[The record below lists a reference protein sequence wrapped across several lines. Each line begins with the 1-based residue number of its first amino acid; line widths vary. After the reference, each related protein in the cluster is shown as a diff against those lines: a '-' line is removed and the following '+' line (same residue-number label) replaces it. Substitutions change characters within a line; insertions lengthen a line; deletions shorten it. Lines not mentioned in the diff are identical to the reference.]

1 MPPLLTPE
9 FTDNI
14 SPSID
19 GPLCSVKKMAQ
30 SGKFGPGVG
39 GKARVHGHMLATKGS
54 DGQTG
59 NVPVGTNHHSPH
71 RSSTWLSVDKQTE
84 TDMERFGSSL
94 SQSSCPSRA

>member
-1 MPPLLTPE
+1 MQ
-9 FTDNI
+9 TDNI
-14 SPSID
+14 CPSID

-59 NVPVGTNHHSPH
+59 NVPVRTIPSQWKADFGHATAI
-71 RSSTWLSVDKQTE
+71 TAQTRPE
-84 TDMERFGSSL
+84 LFV
-94 SQSSCPSRA
+94 P